1 MSRAVLLPVL
11 LILLIVPGLV
21 FGATVSSLTITV
33 YKDGEALQDATV
45 ELWLNNT
52 LMYRGVTDT
61 NGTITLANVT
71 TGSYT
76 VYVYYNGTVWK
87 FEETIDENTTSIT
100 LNITNDTVEYL
111 IGLSSPPFWGKV
123 ENYYGQYR
131 IPILVGVGFIVLILL
146 AYALSGTRYPRR
158 RR

>member
-1 MSRAVLLPVL
+1 MNRAILLSAIIVL
-11 LILLIVPGLV
+11 LIILPG
-21 FGATVSSLTITV
+21 TVTGGTISTLTITV
-33 YKDGEALQDATV
+33 LKDGKALQDATV

-71 TGSYT
+71 TGNYT
-76 VYVYYNGTVWK
+76 IYVYYNGSVWK
-87 FEETIDENTTSIT
+87 FGKAIDENTTELT
-100 LNITNDTVEYL
+100 LNITAAK
-111 IGLSSPPFWGKV
+111 SSADDGKLV
-123 ENYYGQYR
+123 GTLRTYYDQYK
-131 IPILVGVGFIVLILL
+131 IPILVGIGFIVLILF